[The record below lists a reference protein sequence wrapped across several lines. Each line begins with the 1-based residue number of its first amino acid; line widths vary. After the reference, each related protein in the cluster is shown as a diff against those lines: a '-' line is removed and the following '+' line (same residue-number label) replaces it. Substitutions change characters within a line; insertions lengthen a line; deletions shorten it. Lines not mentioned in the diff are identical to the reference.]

1 MSKPKEMKTL
11 ETIIDRDVPFE
22 KRAEFKKSLKK
33 LMGESV
39 SSKGAIS
46 DKEMKAMKDAVKG
59 SGIAGGGVKGASE
72 AVTPQKKRYGGAM
85 MMRAKGKANGGA
97 MMMKAKG
104 KAAGGV
110 MNGMMMRAKGK
121 AAGGA
126 MKSKAKS
133 SPVRAPSS
141 KNSGLYG
148 R

>member
-1 MSKPKEMKTL
+1 MASEKKIPK
-11 ETIIDRDVPFE
+11 
-22 KRAEFKKSLKK
+22 LKI
-33 LMGESV
+33 LMGEMDVTGSV
-39 SSKGAIS
+39 SDKELKAMKEALTGAGASGGGMKKAMEAMRKTVKGAIS
-46 DKEMKAMKDAVKG
+46 DKEMSAMKQTAQ
-59 SGIAGGGVKGASE
+59 
-72 AVTPQKKRYGGAM
+72 PQKKRYGGDM
-85 MMRAKGKANGGA
+85 MMR
-97 MMMKAKG
+97 AKG

>member
-1 MSKPKEMKTL
+1 MASEKKIPK
-11 ETIIDRDVPFE
+11 
-22 KRAEFKKSLKK
+22 LKI
-33 LMGESV
+33 LMGEMDVTGSV
-39 SSKGAIS
+39 SDKELKAMKEALTGAGASGGGMKKAMEAMKKTVKGAIS
-46 DKEMKAMKDAVKG
+46 DKEMSAMKQAAK
-59 SGIAGGGVKGASE
+59 
-72 AVTPQKKRYGGAM
+72 PQKKRNGGGM

-104 KAAGGV
+104 KAAGGA

-126 MKSKAKS
+126 RKNKAKS

>member
-22 KRAEFKKSLKK
+22 KRAEFRKMLQK
-33 LMGESV
+33 LMTDSGG
-39 SSKGAIS
+39 SKGSIS

-59 SGIAGGGVKGASE
+59 AGIAGGGVKGA
-72 AVTPQKKRYGGAM
+72 AKPVKPQKKGTGGY
-85 MMRAKGKANGGA
+85 
-97 MMMKAKG
+97 MKAKG
-104 KAAGGV
+104 KNAGGA
-110 MNGMMMRAKGK
+110 MMMRAKGK

-133 SPVRAPSS
+133 SPVRAPSR